1 MRPRNTKQHR
11 PKTAESQTEL
21 RATTARLAPVNMHA
35 WWSWQLAM
43 TSLTGARDQW
53 RIGSSL
59 DAAVAAARRTKH
71 S

>member
-43 TSLTGARDQW
+43 TSLTGARDQ
-53 RIGSSL
+53 
-59 DAAVAAARRTKH
+59 
-71 S
+71 